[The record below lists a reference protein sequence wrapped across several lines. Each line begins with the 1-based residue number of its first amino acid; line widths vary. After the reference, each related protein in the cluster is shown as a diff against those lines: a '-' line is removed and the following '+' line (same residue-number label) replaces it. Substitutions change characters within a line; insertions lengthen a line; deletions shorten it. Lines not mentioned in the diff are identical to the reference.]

1 MALSVMKVPF
11 VETLAAW
18 GDHPALV
25 SGRLS
30 DGRIHAGS
38 IALGLLVWTTQRQAV
53 GLLAS
58 RRLRPADG
66 LPAVTAHRVAH
77 NA

>member
-18 GDHPALV
+18 GDHLAA
-25 SGRLS
+25 RLPEV
-30 DGRIHAGS
+30 IFHAGS
-38 IALGLLVWTTQRQAV
+38 IAFGLLVWTDRRQAV
-53 GLLAS
+53 CLSAS

-66 LPAVTAHRVAH
+66 LPAVTAQRVAH